1 MCRWSSVASHPS
13 NAEWADP
20 YKPRFRSRL
29 QQKSDDK
36 SWQNGPNPDEAMVLG
51 TPPSRFGPLMRVRIR
66 LFSKIQDFAS
76 WLPKI
81 ARLLQFSKFRDLPL
95 QDHADPAKYTLTMY
109 YRLVLIRRLITA
121 DLTAD
126 HVCLGIL
133 RLGET

>member
-1 MCRWSSVASHPS
+1 MARLLQTANMIAAITLAGLAMCRWCSVVSHPS

-36 SWQNGPNPDEAMVLG
+36 SWQNGPNPDEAMVSG
-51 TPPSRFGPLMRVRIR
+51 TPPLRLGPLMRVRIR

-81 ARLLQFSKFRDLPL
+81 ARLLQSANSGTCHCRITQTPLNILSRRITVLFSY
-95 QDHADPAKYTLTMY
+95 AA
-109 YRLVLIRRLITA
+109 
-121 DLTAD
+121 
-126 HVCLGIL
+126 
-133 RLGET
+133 